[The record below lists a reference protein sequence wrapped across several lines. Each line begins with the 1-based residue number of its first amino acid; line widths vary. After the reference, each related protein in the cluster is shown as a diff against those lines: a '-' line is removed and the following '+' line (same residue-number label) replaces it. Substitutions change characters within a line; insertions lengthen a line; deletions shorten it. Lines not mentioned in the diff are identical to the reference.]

1 MPNYNY
7 KFAYPELTKE
17 QVEFFLKTHAKSVN
31 VLFSEF
37 GDATKF
43 DEFRRFTSE
52 LDEVFGEGATEASS
66 DVNTTG
72 YTHFDDYTREVLA
85 LVATVVELRTS
96 GYLENFFRNQEQLSG
111 YYDRLS
117 VVYLI
122 RKYELNE
129 DDYE

>member
-7 KFAYPELTKE
+7 KFAYSELTKE
-17 QVEFFLKTHAKSVN
+17 QVEFFLRVHAKSVN

-43 DEFRRFTSE
+43 DEFRRLTSE
-52 LDEVFGEGATEASS
+52 LDEVFGAGATEASS

-72 YTHFDDYTREVLA
+72 YTHFDASTREVLS
-85 LVATVVELRTS
+85 LVSTIVELRTS
-96 GYLENFFRNQEQLSG
+96 GYLENFFRNQEHLG
-111 YYDRLS
+111 DYYDRLDI
-117 VVYLI
+117 VGLI

-129 DDYE
+129 EDYE